1 MVVAVPLNGEKGET
15 ASLIADDLDKSAS
28 SHKGHKAKAA
38 PKAHHAPIVHH
49 VAPKA
54 PKAPKEPKAPKA
66 PKVAKAAKE
75 AAVAKP
81 EAEPKTKAIS
91 KTKALWDFK
100 NFKIGE
106 WFSHTKYLT
115 VKELK
120 PEEAIIED

>member
-54 PKAPKEPKAPKA
+54 PKAKGIK
-66 PKVAKAAKE
+66 AKAHK
-75 AAVAKP
+75 
-81 EAEPKTKAIS
+81 
-91 KTKALWDFK
+91 
-100 NFKIGE
+100 G
-106 WFSHTKYLT
+106 
-115 VKELK
+115 
-120 PEEAIIED
+120 